1 MGGWPSSGYPAE
13 PAAPPDRRRRPNG
26 RRAAAPGYG
35 PPPGPPPAR
44 SGPAA
49 GDGPRRPSGSG
60 GGGRRWP
67 RRLVWSLV
75 ALLGLGLLA
84 PVVAFLVGWV
94 MFDVPSANQTDG
106 HPGRDVQVRRRRR
119 AGHHPAGQRQP
130 HDRPAQPGA
139 RARPARRAV
148 GRGPVV
154 LLQPRLRPDRHRPGA
169 VEPGHRRGRRR
180 LDHHPA
186 VRQGLHR
193 AGLRVAVAQVQGDRA
208 RGQDLPGADQ
218 GPDPRELPER
228 RSTSAAA
235 PTASRRPARP
245 TSARTS
251 RTSRSSEGAMLA
263 GTIQSPSRW
272 DPAKNPEKSE
282 RALELRPRRHGRPGL
297 AAGRG
302 PRPGEV
308 PARSCRRRRRAAG
321 SPATPAA
328 TSTSSRWTSSRPA
341 GSPTRRSTPRA

>member
-1 MGGWPSSGYPAE
+1 MAVVGVPRRAGRTTH
-13 PAAPPDRRRRPNG
+13 RRRRPNG
-26 RRAAAPGYG
+26 RRAAAPGVRPSAG
-35 PPPGPPPAR
+35 SAARSERSRGRRRPPPPVRLRRGRPPLAAPPGVVAGGTARPGPAR
-44 SGPAA
+44 P
-49 GDGPRRPSGSG
+49 G
-60 GGGRRWP
+60 GGVP
-67 RRLVWSLV
+67 RRLGDVRR
-75 ALLGLGLLA
+75 ALGE
-84 PVVAFLVGWV
+84 P
-94 MFDVPSANQTDG
+94 DRG
-106 HPGRDVQVRRRRR
+106 HPGRDVQVRGRCR

-130 HDRPAQPGA
+130 HDRHAEPGA

-154 LLQPRLRPDRHRPGA
+154 LLQPRLRSDRYRPGA
-169 VEPGHRRGRRR
+169 VEPGDRRGRRR

-228 RSTSAAA
+228 HLPR
-235 PTASRRPARP
+235 PRRLRHPGGQPGLLRQGRQGPLGRRGRDAR
-245 TSARTS
+245 RH
-251 RTSRSSEGAMLA
+251 
-263 GTIQSPSRW
+263 
-272 DPAKNPEKSE
+272 DPVAVALGPGEEPREVE

-297 AAGRG
+297 VAGRG
-302 PRPGEV
+302 PRPGRSS
-308 PARSCRRRRRAAG
+308 PRSCRRRRRAAG
-321 SPATPAA
+321 SPATRAA